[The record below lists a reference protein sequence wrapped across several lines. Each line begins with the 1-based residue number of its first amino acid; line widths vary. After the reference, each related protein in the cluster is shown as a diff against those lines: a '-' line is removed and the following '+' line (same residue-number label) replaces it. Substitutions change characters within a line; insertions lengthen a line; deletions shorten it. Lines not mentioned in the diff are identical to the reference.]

1 VFACRAGPPDGLKR
15 WPWHGPLT
23 LLCQAQPITPR
34 AVSCLGWALICVSH
48 AGPFSLARNYR
59 TNDDVGRGASCRRV
73 TASGEKLHMG
83 SERTRALRWGRFGG
97 AVRYR
102 IFEEYS
108 IRGAARFHYDLNQ
121 TCIKWERNGSVL
133 LNSSTKH
140 YLIGRL
146 HLTGLK
152 TARPSWPIHHVT
164 CSPAQLGD
172 IKQGGGLTGSPL
184 MELFVIILAPRCTIA
199 NLPSRRCYLKK

>member
-1 VFACRAGPPDGLKR
+1 VFACRAGPLDGLKR

-23 LLCQAQPITPR
+23 LLCQAQPITPQ
-34 AVSCLGWALICVSH
+34 AVSCLGWALICVSLS
-48 AGPFSLARNYR
+48 PTRNYR
-59 TNDDVGRGASCRRV
+59 NNDDIGRGASCRRV
-73 TASGEKLHMG
+73 TASGEKLRMG
-83 SERTRALRWGRFGG
+83 SERTRALGWGRFGG
-97 AVRYR
+97 AARYR

-108 IRGAARFHYDLNQ
+108 IRGAACFHYDLNQ
-121 TCIKWERNGSVL
+121 TCIKWERNDFVS

-152 TARPSWPIHHVT
+152 MARPGWPIHHVT

-172 IKQGGGLTGSPL
+172 IK
-184 MELFVIILAPRCTIA
+184 
-199 NLPSRRCYLKK
+199 